1 MCPDAL
7 LHYLG
12 FDCDFRSM
20 TISLHAER
28 VTALRA
34 LLDEVCAADSITVG
48 TALSLVGTLVFCS
61 AVIRIGRV
69 HYRAI
74 IVCCGLRPTTLDE
87 RAVAEG
93 RDSARYTAALG
104 EHWLLCYSSARGCF
118 SRRTR

>member
-93 RDSARYTAALG
+93 RGSARCTAALVNTG
-104 EHWLLCYSSARGCF
+104 YSAECSARGCYL
-118 SRRTR
+118 RRTR